1 MESPKSWKV
10 KTLGELLDVQNGYAF
25 ASEKFSKHEG
35 IPLIRIRDLKKGKDT
50 EVGFVGEYNEN
61 YIVKSGDF
69 LVGMDG
75 EFRCYQWQGRDALL
89 NQRVCRLINFSN
101 EIDPEFVF
109 YGINNHLQA
118 IENDTPYVTV
128 KHLSAKKIKNVQF
141 AFPNLTEQR
150 RIVARIKECMERVDE
165 IEGLRSEV
173 CSEADKL
180 QSAVFADF
188 INSYS
193 KDQSINDVLG
203 DVIVECKYGTSKKA
217 NTQGKGYPILRMGN
231 IQAGKIDITAL
242 KHIDLNNIEK
252 NKYLL
257 QEGDI
262 VINRTNS
269 LELVGKSAVFSGL
282 SGEWIYASYLIR
294 LRLDHNKALPKYVNA
309 VINSSIGRNYVFQ
322 TARRAIGMVNI
333 NAQEIKRMPLP
344 LPSIKEQEELVLKL
358 NETEPIIDDLL
369 SSFNEGEFAH
379 LRESILRKAFA
390 GEL

>member
-1 MESPKSWKV
+1 MSSSSIWKKYNLGDLADYLNGKAFKPSDWNKKGLPIV
-10 KTLGELLDVQNGYAF
+10 RIQNLTDIAKPFNYFNGDIEERYLVDNGELLVSWSATLGSFIWNRGPAVLNQHIFKVVPNNNLVDKEFLHYLILNTLEEISKQAHGLAMKHITKKKF
-25 ASEKFSKHEG
+25 EKIQVN
-35 IPLIRIRDLKKGKDT
+35 IPDLK
-50 EVGFVGEYNEN
+50 
-61 YIVKSGDF
+61 
-69 LVGMDG
+69 
-75 EFRCYQWQGRDALL
+75 
-89 NQRVCRLINFSN
+89 
-101 EIDPEFVF
+101 
-109 YGINNHLQA
+109 
-118 IENDTPYVTV
+118 
-128 KHLSAKKIKNVQF
+128 
-141 AFPNLTEQR
+141 EQR

-193 KDQSINDVLG
+193 KDQLINDVLG

-344 LPSIKEQEELVLKL
+344 LPSIKEQEELVSKL
-358 NETEPIIDDLL
+358 NETEPIIDDML

-379 LRESILRKAFA
+379 LRESILHKAFA